1 MGGGCVAQVYHGEYQ
16 GQSVAVK
23 VKPRV
28 SCGFLLGHPKER
40 IIESFEPSINFQWQ
54 KCSFK
59 GIHVGV
65 QRRFPLQS
73 VSCDFFRCCME
84 EAVGEVLPW

>member
-28 SCGFLLGHPKER
+28 SCGFLLGHPKGKDHLNQASIFR
-40 IIESFEPSINFQWQ
+40 GKNVRLRESMWGY
-54 KCSFK
+54 K
-59 GIHVGV
+59 GDILYTVFLV
-65 QRRFPLQS
+65 IF
-73 VSCDFFRCCME
+73 
-84 EAVGEVLPW
+84 